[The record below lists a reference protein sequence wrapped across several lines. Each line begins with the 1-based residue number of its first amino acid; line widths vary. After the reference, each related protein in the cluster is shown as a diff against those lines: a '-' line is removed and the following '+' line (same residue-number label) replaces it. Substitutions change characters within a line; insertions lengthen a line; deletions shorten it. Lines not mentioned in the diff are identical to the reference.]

1 LCVYKNYKNSA
12 IQLQDKCIKERNII
26 EKKGKSREKKT
37 KDGKDRRK
45 TVENKNDPDSRRDS
59 WTENKKQ
66 KTK

>member
-1 LCVYKNYKNSA
+1 MCVYKNYKNSA